1 MVVILTCG
9 TCKSRHR
16 ATHSLNMM
24 RIACI
29 VPPLHFPVNEYGHG
43 YLPPLGLLSLAGPLI
58 EQGHQV
64 TLIDADAGHLQISEV
79 IQRVRDVGAEIAL
92 IGHSGS
98 MVANPNSLNL

>member
-1 MVVILTCG
+1 
-9 TCKSRHR
+9 
-16 ATHSLNMM
+16 M

-58 EQGHQV
+58 DEGHDV

-79 IQRVRDVGAEIAL
+79 IERRESIWRGDRLGRTFRLHGGQSQFSEPV
-92 IGHSGS
+92 
-98 MVANPNSLNL
+98 